1 MTTMLK
7 AWNQKNKRTWP
18 ASFSADRAS
27 LAGLACIAS
36 LACLVSIGATGC
48 KKKVTP
54 AQCDE
59 LLDRFSQLVVRE
71 KLKDAPPEQIKA
83 EQAREREEATS
94 DDNFKNC
101 TSELSTE
108 DYACAMAA
116 TSSDG
121 LMKCLE

>member
-1 MTTMLK
+1 MTTMLN
-7 AWNQKNKRTWP
+7 AWKRNGGALRFAP
-18 ASFSADRAS
+18 
-27 LAGLACIAS
+27 LLVAGLV
-36 LACLVSIGATGC
+36 LAFGTTGC

-59 LLDRFSQLVVRE
+59 LLDRFAQLVVRE
-71 KLKDAPPEQIKA
+71 KLKDAPPDQIKA

-116 TSSDG
+116 TTSDA